1 MKLTLS
7 KVLFIGLALQA
18 VMPFATAQTGKEEN
32 MSAGLYTLATLTPN
46 PQAFRPSDTVKFKLR
61 QRDTALIKS
70 LYPVGLELFMSFCE
84 KNIAPLQLQGF
95 ADETSY
101 AQAQDAIS
109 QDLFYDPNCHTL
121 ATEGQDISYDF
132 VPKISDE
139 LVSARLNALKT
150 QIPLTFRPEVRVFVD
165 YMTIKRR
172 EYTSY
177 ILRKKNIYFPLFE
190 KYLKHYNMPDEL
202 KYLAIVES
210 ALEPT
215 AISRAGAG
223 GLWQFMPLTGKI
235 YGLNIN
241 AFVDERMDPEKATIA
256 ACRYLKALHEFFG
269 DWELALASYNCGPG
283 TLYGA
288 QKRSG
293 KKSFWEIYDY
303 LPKETRS
310 YVPMFTA
317 VAYAL
322 NYAEE
327 HNIIQNYPNYP
338 IEADTV
344 YVNQFLNLEAFAK
357 EINVCTSDL
366 MELNPELRKKVI
378 PAHFRNYPLR
388 VPKARMNYFLNR
400 PEQTNVAMG
409 EKKIYLSTQATF
421 SQASASKNTTP
432 AVYTPLTRSY
442 VPTPASNHK
451 TAQASTT
458 HTIRTGES
466 LGTIAGKYGITVNEL
481 KKWNNLRN
489 DIIHAG
495 SKLVIQASAKTNI
508 TPKAENVATSNK
520 AKSETTKQKQA
531 TYSSK
536 NKFHIVQKGDSLWE
550 IAQKNGI
557 SVSDLKRINKIQ
569 RDKLQVGQKLK
580 VETGK

>member
-7 KVLFIGLALQA
+7 KVLFVGLALQA
-18 VMPFATAQTGKEEN
+18 AIPFAMAQTGKENN

-46 PQAFRPSDTVKFKLR
+46 PQAFRPFDTIRFKLR
-61 QRDTALIKS
+61 QRDTSLIKS
-70 LYPVGLELFMSFCE
+70 LYPVGLEMFMAFCE

-121 ATEGQDISYDF
+121 AAEGQDINYDF
-132 VPKISDE
+132 VPKVSDE
-139 LVSARLNALKT
+139 LVSARLTALKT

-165 YMTIKRR
+165 YMTVKRR

-190 KYLKHYNMPDEL
+190 KYLKQYNMPDEL

-293 KKSFWEIYDY
+293 KKSFWEIYNY

-317 VAYAL
+317 VAYSL

-344 YVNQFLNLEAFAK
+344 YVNQFLSLEAFAK
-357 EINVCTSDL
+357 EINVCASDL

-388 VPKARMNYFLNR
+388 VPKARMNYFLNKQ
-400 PEQTNVAMG
+400 EQPNVASG
-409 EKKIYLSTQATF
+409 ERKIYLSTQATQNQVYA
-421 SQASASKNTTP
+421 SQNYTPKTT
-432 AVYTPLTRSY
+432 VYTPLSTANYSKK
-442 VPTPASNHK
+442 ASN
-451 TAQASTT
+451 TAYSPKAST

-466 LGTIAGKYGITVNEL
+466 LGTIAGKYGITISEI

-489 DIIHAG
+489 DMIHAG
-495 SKLVIQASAKTNI
+495 HKLVIQGSAKTNI
-508 TPKAENVATSNK
+508 TPKTENMSASNK
-520 AKSETTKQKQA
+520 TKSESPKQKQSA
-531 TYSSK
+531 GK

-557 SVSDLKRINKIQ
+557 SVNDLKRLNNIQ